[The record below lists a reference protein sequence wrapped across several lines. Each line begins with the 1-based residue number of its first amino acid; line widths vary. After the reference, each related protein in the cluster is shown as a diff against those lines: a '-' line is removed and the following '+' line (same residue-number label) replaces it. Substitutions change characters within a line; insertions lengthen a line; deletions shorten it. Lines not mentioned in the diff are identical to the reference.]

1 MIAYLVNYL
10 KGHPYINQ
18 DMTFLVR
25 QLKPTENGLPIE
37 TYVFCREVEWSKFEA
52 VQSDIFD
59 HMLAIVPE
67 FDLRIFQSQRVMI
80 LKPP

>member
-1 MIAYLVNYL
+1 
-10 KGHPYINQ
+10 
-18 DMTFLVR
+18 MTFLVR

-67 FDLRIFQSQRVMI
+67 FDLRIFQSPTGNDFKAAINFQPR
-80 LKPP
+80 